1 MLPLLRLQCRRY
13 PELSRAS
20 SWSSSALSACASF
33 ERHIRGIA
41 QARAL
46 AGDGGVATRAGM
58 GPWGAVLPYIGA
70 TVAGGCNSPPA
81 TEHPSQAAATGGVVE
96 VVRVAGTGVA
106 ADVSAPVVVGT
117 SGAVAAGPVRRR
129 MSRAPS
135 QPRNNASLSASAGST
150 SLSSTLST
158 SRPCFS
164 SASRPSVAER
174 RLL

>member
-13 PELSRAS
+13 PEPSRAS
-20 SWSSSALSACASF
+20 SWSSWALSACASF
-33 ERHIRGIA
+33 ERDIRGSPR
-41 QARAL
+41 RAL

-58 GPWGAVLPYIGA
+58 GLWGAVLPYIGA

-96 VVRVAGTGVA
+96 VVRVAGAGVA
-106 ADVSAPVVVGT
+106 ADASAPVVVGT

-135 QPRNNASLSASAGST
+135 QPRNNASLSASAGSRSEEHT
-150 SLSSTLST
+150 SELQSPVHL
-158 SRPCFS
+158 
-164 SASRPSVAER
+164 
-174 RLL
+174 